1 MLCTSF
7 STCANDF
14 VSFLPTYYSHC
25 LVQPNEKAVI
35 GRHNLTTTQGWE
47 INVASSLAHPQYDI
61 GVMSNNDFMLVF
73 LEEPADPH
81 VKLVKLN
88 SEVSLPEVGSPVISA
103 GWGVTN
109 VTTQVT
115 SNVLM
120 SVEKNAI
127 SNEECEASKG
137 DWIHWFWGLMPDKS
151 YEGLISDEMMC
162 AKDEGEDSCQGDSG
176 GPLIV
181 EGSDGSH
188 LQVGVV
194 SWGFG
199 CADSDFPG
207 VYARVSSA
215 YSWIASE
222 VCKGSK
228 YAEEAG
234 FNCADITPPLT
245 TSELCTD
252 TPNWVDGSGD
262 GCDWYE
268 ASDTAGC
275 PATGN
280 EYEGI
285 MGVAADNCCHCAT
298 TETTTVQCTDTQDWV
313 DSFGH
318 GCDWYELSDEVLCPK
333 LGDSYEGFL
342 GLARDNCCYCGGGS
356 LDVSGCVSKLLSF
369 VICFINL
376 TQFNSSDAQ
385 RNRQLCGMH

>member
-73 LEEPADPH
+73 LDEPADPH
-81 VKLVKLN
+81 LKLVKLN

-109 VTTQVT
+109 VTTQET

-120 SVEKNAI
+120 AVEKNAI

-137 DWIHWFWGLMPDKS
+137 DWIHSFWGLMIDQS
-151 YEGLISDEMMC
+151 YEGLLSDEMMC
-162 AKDEGEDSCQGDSG
+162 AKDIDGDLLQEDSCQGDSG
-176 GPLIV
+176 GVLIM
-181 EGSDGSH
+181 EESDGTH

-234 FNCADITPPLT
+234 FDCDIIPLIQNDACLDTPNWVDSAGDGCDWYEANDFDGCPTFGNDFEGLMGVAADNCCHCGGGTSSATETPT
-245 TSELCTD
+245 TGELCID

-280 EYEGI
+280 DYEGI
-285 MGVAADNCCHCAT
+285 MGVAADNCCHC
-298 TETTTVQCTDTQDWV
+298 
-313 DSFGH
+313 
-318 GCDWYELSDEVLCPK
+318 
-333 LGDSYEGFL
+333 
-342 GLARDNCCYCGGGS
+342 GGG
-356 LDVSGCVSKLLSF
+356 
-369 VICFINL
+369 
-376 TQFNSSDAQ
+376 TSSATESPT
-385 RNRQLCGMH
+385 RK